1 MSGREDGNVRT
12 EGGAGRGEPVQ
23 YASRDLETEFQSEKD
38 FENGDYVELTV
49 EQLDRC
55 METGEWPKWPDGS
68 SL

>member
-1 MSGREDGNVRT
+1 MRR
-12 EGGAGRGEPVQ
+12 GRGEPVQ